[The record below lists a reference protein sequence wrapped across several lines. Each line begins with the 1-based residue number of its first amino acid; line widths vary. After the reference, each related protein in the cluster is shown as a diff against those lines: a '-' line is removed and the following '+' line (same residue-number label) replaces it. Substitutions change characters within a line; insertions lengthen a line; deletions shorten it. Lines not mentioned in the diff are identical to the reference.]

1 MCEFADALFLLQ
13 LQQGPTADKPGGH
26 RLPAASKTTGT
37 QRIPNYSRLSA
48 PHEVLKQ
55 ERQIKREQEFTEM
68 EQNINRIRYF
78 YQKADMPLEM
88 RQILTY
94 RKLMELD
101 YFTPQAAKELL
112 KQWQQQEEQE
122 RRRA

>member
-1 MCEFADALFLLQ
+1 MCLLR
-13 LQQGPTADKPGGH
+13 AKPQARNGS
-26 RLPAASKTTGT
+26 LTS
-37 QRIPNYSRLSA
+37 NRLSA

-55 ERQIKREQEFTEM
+55 EKQRKREQEFTEM

-112 KQWQQQEEQE
+112 KQWQQQEKQEQE

>member
-1 MCEFADALFLLQ
+1 MLSFFFNSNKANNRQ
-13 LQQGPTADKPGGH
+13 TGGH
-26 RLPAASKTTGT
+26 RVPAASKTTGT

-112 KQWQQQEEQE
+112 KQWQQQEKQEQE